1 MPSSTAPEFLLF
13 FLDRNVFLVANLF
26 KACDMMAT
34 LEHLRIVNGAL
45 TSCKTADEIAH
56 NVKLPMNSVTECL
69 DTLKSMGVISK
80 DSYSDT
86 YCPIEEVAG
95 NICRQCNKI
104 VEDLGGDKTDRN
116 RMQDKGASEE

>member
-1 MPSSTAPEFLLF
+1 
-13 FLDRNVFLVANLF
+13 
-26 KACDMMAT
+26 MMAT
-34 LEHLRIVNGAL
+34 LEDLRIVNEAL
-45 TSCKTADEIAH
+45 TSCKTANEIAH
-56 NVKLPMNSVTECL
+56 NVKLPIETVTECL

-104 VEDLGGDKTDRN
+104 VEDLGGDKTDGDN
-116 RMQDKGASEE
+116 VQNEGS